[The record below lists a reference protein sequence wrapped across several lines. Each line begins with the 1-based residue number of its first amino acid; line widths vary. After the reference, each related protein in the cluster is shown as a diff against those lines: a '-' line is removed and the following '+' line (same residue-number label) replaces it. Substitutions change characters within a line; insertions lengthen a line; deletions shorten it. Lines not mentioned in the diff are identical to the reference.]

1 MKKTNQELEQY
12 LRMYINH
19 RQSNLSECLATAEFA
34 FNNKVHTVTKSSL
47 FKVNYGREPRM
58 GFDIRKKRKN
68 VKAEEFVK
76 EIKNKYEEAKVVLVK
91 SQEEMKRQAD
101 RNRKE
106 VEEYRVGY
114 KVLISTK
121 DFSIELMKRVTEVD
135 REIYWTLYSQE
146 NYIRKCSRVG
156 ITGIVKDTSSG

>member
-1 MKKTNQELEQY
+1 M
-12 LRMYINH
+12 
-19 RQSNLSECLATAEFA
+19 
-34 FNNKVHTVTKSSL
+34 
-47 FKVNYGREPRM
+47 
-58 GFDIRKKRKN
+58 
-68 VKAEEFVK
+68 KAEEFVK
-76 EIKNKYEEAKVVLVK
+76 EMKDRYEEAKVVLVK